1 MGVAHTFA
9 MSKKDSEGVN
19 EAAAVYA
26 KAPLPKLNSSDS
38 KGRVALGTANANKLW
53 QVEEQPD
60 GSILLTPM
68 VAVPEREVWFYKN
81 PEAQAMVQK
90 GLEQSRAGETVYLG
104 YFADELDSDSHLG
117 SKESPP

>member
-1 MGVAHTFA
+1 MA
-9 MSKKDSEGVN
+9 KKEGNGQEGVT
-19 EAAAVYA
+19 EAAAVYT

-81 PEAQAMVQK
+81 SEAQAMVQK

-104 YFADELDSDSHLG
+104 SFAEYLTKDDE
-117 SKESPP
+117 E

>member
-1 MGVAHTFA
+1 MAGK
-9 MSKKDSEGVN
+9 SDKEKKEAK

-38 KGRVALGTANANKLW
+38 KGRVALGTVNANKLW

-81 PEAQAMVQK
+81 PEAQAMVQQ

-104 YFADELDSDSHLG
+104 SYADGLDRD
-117 SKESPP
+117 PR

>member
-1 MGVAHTFA
+1 
-9 MSKKDSEGVN
+9 MSEKDTEGVK
-19 EAAAVYA
+19 EAAAFYA

-38 KGRVALGTANANKLW
+38 KGRVALGTANASKLW
-53 QVEEQPD
+53 QVEEQPN

-68 VAVPEREVWFYKN
+68 VAVPEREVWLYKN

-104 YFADELDSDSHLG
+104 SFAEYLTEDDDE
-117 SKESPP
+117 